1 MANTVDL
8 KSTDASLVGS
18 NPTTPTNLF
27 GVATEQDYILLINQ
41 KAIELRQEIDCLC
54 SMNDNW
60 VTQIQAAEL
69 LGLSRARISKMAVDG
84 LLRSATGMYTCYIL
98 KADINARIAY
108 IAQHGKPTRGKA
120 KNEL

>member
-27 GVATEQDYILLINQ
+27 GVDMGQDCVLFINQ
-41 KAIELRQEIDCLC
+41 KAVELRQEIDRLC

-60 VTQIQAAEL
+60 VPQPQAAKL
-69 LGLSRARISKMAVDG
+69 LGISRARVSKMAVDG
-84 LLRSATGMYTCYIL
+84 LLRSAIGMYTRYIL
-98 KADINARIAY
+98 RADIDARIEY
-108 IAQHGKPTRGKA
+108 IKKHGKPTRGRA
-120 KNEL
+120 KNDL